1 MSTTIK
7 QKDLD
12 ELMLFGLV
20 PEGTKK
26 KFYHN
31 TDKRGSCYS
40 TTKIDDQHQLVNPYS
55 SDAIGTTSKVIIDN
69 PRCHMPSSIYTPG
82 AGDYDVLIVHPE
94 ILHLLD

>member
-12 ELMLFGLV
+12 EFMFFGLA

-31 TDKRGSCYS
+31 TDKLGARYS
-40 TTKIDDQHQLVNPYS
+40 TTKINDQCQLIDPYS
-55 SDAIGTTSKVIIDN
+55 SDAIGITSKVIIDN

-82 AGDYDVLIVHPE
+82 AGDYDVFIVHPE